1 MQFISTEDMK
11 KFEELGYTFSSK
23 YTPCNVGSTYHVIV
37 TDKDGNE
44 VVHTQC
50 SYGNG
55 SGHGYA
61 MNGAQ
66 LDAVGQLKAIINGE
80 VEEEEEYDL
89 DFLNTLANWD
99 YINDYGYTKEG
110 ELLVMFSSWNQAE
123 GRSHYEDEYD
133 EEGNY
138 KSYHKV
144 IDEPSVYQKLRE
156 LAEKNLL
163 KPSINK
169 TIKEVEY
176 VFDDEYMKCDDCGCI
191 CNITWDGIR
200 YVDEMGKIICDDCLS
215 KDEESIEA
223 LIGEAKDNFKKALP
237 VMISEEKLEEMGYEA
252 LDTQDFS
259 TRAEQW
265 GESSWGYHDVH
276 SEICEEW
283 CKKFEGF
290 PKLTWVGQFDA
301 TFQLYFPSD
310 KIQEARLY
318 VSDTLRLEIEV

>member
-80 VEEEEEYDL
+80 VEEEKEYDL

-99 YINDYGYTKEG
+99 YITDYGYTKSG
-110 ELLVMFSSWNQAE
+110 ELLVMFNGWNQAE

-138 KSYHKV
+138 KGYHKV

-156 LAEKNLL
+156 LADKNLL

-176 VFDDEYMKCDDCGCI
+176 VFDDEWGRCMGCGKLMHRTWDNLTWVESEGMELCDDCI
-191 CNITWDGIR
+191 N
-200 YVDEMGKIICDDCLS
+200 
-215 KDEESIEA
+215 ESTNA
-223 LIGEAKDNFKKALP
+223 LEDLINQAKDNFSKAIP
-237 VMISEEKLEEMGYEA
+237 VMIEEEKIEELGYEK
-252 LDTQDFS
+252 LDPDDFS
-259 TRAEQW
+259 TRYEQW
-265 GESSWGYHDVH
+265 NETSYGCHNVH
-276 SEICEEW
+276 HAVIEEL
-283 CKKFEGF
+283 CKKYDGF
-290 PKLTWVGQFDA
+290 PKLTWVGQFDCEYNA
-301 TFQLYFPSD
+301 FFPSD
-310 KIQEARLY
+310 TIELAREGLKA
-318 VSDTLRLEIEV
+318 IC

>member
-66 LDAVGQLKAIINGE
+66 LDAVGQLKAIISGE

-99 YINDYGYTKEG
+99 YINDYGYTKSG
-110 ELLVMFSSWNQAE
+110 ELLIMFSGWSQVE
-123 GRSHYEDEYD
+123 GSKTFNKETNEW
-133 EEGNY
+133 EITS
-138 KSYHKV
+138 K
-144 IDEPSVYQKLRE
+144 SVYAKLCE
-156 LAEKNLL
+156 LADKNLL

-176 VFDDEYMKCDDCGCI
+176 TFTDSMRKCMNCGKIIDVEWEGLTWLDHAGMELCDDCI
-191 CNITWDGIR
+191 NEDS
-200 YVDEMGKIICDDCLS
+200 DFLEEMIDN
-215 KDEESIEA
+215 
-223 LIGEAKDNFKKALP
+223 AKDDFKKALP
-237 VMISEEKLEEMGYEA
+237 VMISEEKLEEMGYEK
-252 LDTQDFS
+252 LDEETDWS
-259 TRAEQW
+259 TRIMW
-265 GESSWGYHDVH
+265 GEKCWSAHNTEPSVM
-276 SEICEEW
+276 EEL
-283 CKKFEGF
+283 CKKYGGF
-290 PKLTWVGQFDA
+290 PKLTEIWQFES
-301 TFQLYFPSD
+301 FYNCMFPSSTI
-310 KIQEARLY
+310 KQAREEFK
-318 VSDTLRLEIEV
+318 TLC